1 MKSKTKKEIFS
12 WIRSILIALIII
24 VIVRDFVFT
33 PAVVSG
39 SSMYP
44 NLKNGDRLIVS
55 RLSNVNRF
63 DEIVFKAPD
72 NPEAEYVKRVIGFPG
87 DTIEIKNNYLYIN
100 GEKYSERYLK
110 YNREKSPL
118 LMKNFSLKQSF
129 NVERVPKGQL
139 FVLGDNRLISNDS
152 RKFGFVSKKEVIGK
166 VVIRFWP
173 LNKSTLFK

>member
-87 DTIEIKNNYLYIN
+87 DTIEIKHNYLYIN

-166 VVIRFWP
+166 VKIRFWP